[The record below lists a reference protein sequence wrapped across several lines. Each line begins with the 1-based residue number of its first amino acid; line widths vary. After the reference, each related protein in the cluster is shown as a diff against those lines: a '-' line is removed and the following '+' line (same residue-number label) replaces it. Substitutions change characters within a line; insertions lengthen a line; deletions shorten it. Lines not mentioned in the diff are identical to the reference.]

1 MDSPSEGDRLISAK
15 ELLRLIP
22 YSRMHVSRLEKSG
35 KFPRRIK
42 LSSNGRVGWSFLEV
56 QRWIRDRKAERDAEP
71 AKDEGW

>member
-1 MDSPSEGDRLISAK
+1 MDSPTEGDRLISAK

-42 LSSNGRVGWSFLEV
+42 LSRNGRVGWSFLEV
-56 QRWIRDRKAERDAEP
+56 QRWITARKADRDANREK
-71 AKDEGW
+71 A